1 MVATTQQKTRSVLE
15 ALVRQSSGGQKT
27 ALLRRA
33 GKLPAVVYGLGGGS
47 VSIEVNAADAE
58 HAIHSGAHL
67 VDLKLDGKIE
77 HVLIQQV
84 QYDHLQA
91 GIQHVDFLR
100 IDPNHKVRV
109 KVPLDFR
116 GTPKGTKEGGI
127 LEVQTAEVEVE
138 VLPLAI
144 PDIIRVNVEHLELH
158 GILHVREI
166 TVPEGVRLLNSPE
179 QILCQVRTV
188 KEETPVLE
196 AAPGPTE
203 PEVIGKKPTEEE
215 TAEAAAGQPAPGKKP
230 EKTEAKK

>member
-1 MVATTQQKTRSVLE
+1 MVATTQKTRSVLE
-15 ALVRQSSGGQKT
+15 AQVRESGSAKKT
-27 ALLRRA
+27 AHLRSG
-33 GKLPAVVYGLGGGS
+33 GKLPGIVYGLGGETI
-47 VSIEVNAADAE
+47 SITLDAAATE
-58 HAIHSGAHL
+58 HAVHSGAHL
-67 VDLKLDGKIE
+67 VDVKINGKIE
-77 HVLIQQV
+77 HVLIQEV

-91 GIQHVDFLR
+91 NIQHVDFLR
-100 IDPNHKVRV
+100 IDPSRKVRV

-144 PDIIRVNVEHLELH
+144 PDVIRVNVENLELH
-158 GILHVREI
+158 GILHVKEI
-166 TVPEGVRLLNSPE
+166 AIPEGVRVLNLPD

-188 KEETPVLE
+188 KEELPAAE
-196 AAPGPTE
+196 AAPGPIE

-215 TAEAAAGQPAPGKKP
+215 AAAGAADQPAAAKKT